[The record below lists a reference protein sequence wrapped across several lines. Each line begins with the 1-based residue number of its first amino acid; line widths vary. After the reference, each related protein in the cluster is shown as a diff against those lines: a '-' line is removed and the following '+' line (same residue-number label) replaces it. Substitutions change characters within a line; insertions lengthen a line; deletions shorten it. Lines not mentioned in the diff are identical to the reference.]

1 MDYQEPCPQPDAPRF
16 RASGPDASASPPPP
30 IHPVLVNWADVA
42 RQLFSAYPGSLGLR
56 MGDSPGVMQL
66 GQQAGQGRGP
76 DFTLNL
82 SDDGLLHRLVAGRD
96 PLRFADAYFRGD
108 LQIEGDFFAA
118 LSLKDFLQDLRL
130 PAMQRFKVLLRIL
143 GLSGGVDVNG
153 VSELAAPNVRE
164 HSKAENR
171 EAIAFH
177 YDVSNDFYALW
188 LDPAMVYS
196 CAYFERQDN
205 TLAQAQQAKLDHICR
220 KLRLAPGERF
230 LDIGCGWGALA
241 MHAARHYGVQAYGV
255 TLSEQQLALARESI
269 AAAGLSGRVHLEL
282 RDYRDLH
289 CDGDELRYDKISSV
303 GMFEHVGLKNLP
315 RYFAKVH
322 ELLKPGGLFLNHGIT
337 HDEEG
342 WGEALSAQFINRYVF
357 PDGELDL
364 LSNVQREMELKR
376 FEILDVEGLRSHYAL
391 TLRHWVRNLDAH
403 HEAALNHVSE
413 STYRIWRLYMA
424 ASAMEFE
431 SGSLGIYQILASRRS
446 EGGSSGQ
453 PLTRRYMYE
462 SPAG

>member
-1 MDYQEPCPQPDAPRF
+1 MDCQEPYSQPDAPEF
-16 RASGPDASASPPPP
+16 RRSGVGTPPAV
-30 IHPVLVNWADVA
+30 HPVLQTWADVA
-42 RQLFSAYPGSLGLR
+42 RQLFSAYPGSVGLR
-56 MGDSPGVMQL
+56 MDDSPGVMLL
-66 GQQAGQGRGP
+66 GQRAGQTREP

-82 SDDGLLHRLVAGRD
+82 SDAGLLHRLVAGRD

-108 LQIEGDFFAA
+108 LEIEGDFFAA

-143 GLSGGVDVNG
+143 GLSGGMDVNG
-153 VSELAAPNVRE
+153 SSELAAPNVRE

-196 CAYFERQDN
+196 CAYFERQDA
-205 TLAQAQQAKLDHICR
+205 TLAEAQQAKLDHICR
-220 KLRLAPGERF
+220 KLRLAPGERY

-255 TLSEQQLALARESI
+255 TLSARQLALAKERI
-269 AAAGLSGRVHLEL
+269 DAAGLSGRVNLEL

-289 CDGDELRYDKISSV
+289 CEGEELRYDKISSV

-315 RYFAKVH
+315 QYFAKVH

-342 WGEALSAQFINRYVF
+342 WGQALSAQFINRYVF

-391 TLRHWVRNLDAH
+391 TLRQWVSNLDAH
-403 HEAALNHVSE
+403 HEEALNYVSE

-431 SGSLGIYQILASRRS
+431 SGSLGIYQILAGRRP
-446 EGGSSGQ
+446 EGGGSSGQ

-462 SPAG
+462 DPGA